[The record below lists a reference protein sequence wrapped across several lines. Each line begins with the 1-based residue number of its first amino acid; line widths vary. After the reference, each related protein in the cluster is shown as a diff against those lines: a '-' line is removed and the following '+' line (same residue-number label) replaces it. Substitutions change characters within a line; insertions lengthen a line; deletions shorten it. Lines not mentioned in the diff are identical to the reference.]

1 MSISDHKIMATKTT
15 YEEWF
20 NNKVKENSVKIKM
33 PLNKKQ
39 RNLCHQQR
47 DNYLKCSKLLVQ
59 DFQNHKNFGKVLK
72 SCESEVG
79 SMFGK
84 CPSSWVDHFIRGDM
98 NENFLGKKK

>member
-1 MSISDHKIMATKTT
+1 MGLISRVSSRT
-15 YEEWF
+15 YRSQKSQNGHQ
-20 NNKVKENSVKIKM
+20 NNILKENSVKIKM

-39 RNLCHQQR
+39 RSLCHEKR

-59 DFQNHKNFGKVLK
+59 DFQNHKNFGKILK
-72 SCESEVG
+72 SCENEVG

-98 NENFLGKKK
+98 NE